1 MTVSLLS
8 SLLNHLTGCDKSYVE
23 LDPLRSLANSISS
36 TWELRVLNNT
46 ISTRWDED
54 AEPETT
60 LALCKDVQKLA
71 EEMETKKEIT
81 DVNETVVRQTLNN
94 AGAFDLFK
102 EKIEDGGA
110 ILKYALKLSDNRG
123 IQINANVTSSN
134 TLSSIASILLKQDQ
148 PVACEGL

>member
-8 SLLNHLTGCDKSYVE
+8 SLLNHLTGCDKSYEE

>member
-1 MTVSLLS
+1 
-8 SLLNHLTGCDKSYVE
+8 
-23 LDPLRSLANSISS
+23 
-36 TWELRVLNNT
+36 
-46 ISTRWDED
+46 
-54 AEPETT
+54 
-60 LALCKDVQKLA
+60 
-71 EEMETKKEIT
+71 METKKEIT
-81 DVNETVVRQTLNN
+81 DANETVVRQTLNN